1 MKRNVVA
8 WAALVVSTA
17 ALVSSRGIT
26 RQVPAAPGIP
36 AESQRTAQALSDAFV
51 AVADFSRPS
60 VVQISVERSRTSG
73 NNNNA
78 NPFQF
83 PNGPRGNIPQDEMQE
98 LLKKFFRMPGF
109 GPEREQFGGGGVGTG
124 SGFVYDDRG
133 HILTNNHVV
142 DHAGK
147 ITVKFHD
154 GTEAVASVVG
164 RDPGSDVA
172 VIKVDNTSY
181 RPLPKGASS
190 KLRVGDLV
198 MAVGSPFGLSQSVTM
213 GIVSATER
221 NDLGINGEKPSDTY
235 ESFIQT
241 DAPINPGNSGG
252 PLVDMEGRVIG
263 INSAIMSGG
272 RMMGAGGGNDGV
284 GFAIPIDLAASVADR
299 LIKDGKI
306 NRARMGVQIQQLQ
319 PDMARNLGIDP
330 KTKGALVAMVLPGSP
345 ADKAGLQMG
354 DVITEFNGTPV
365 TNASSFRLSVAAS
378 EIGKPATLKYF
389 REGREQSTEVVLGS
403 SDKVVF
409 DLDREQQGSKE
420 PENQASPEK
429 ASLTGFGLEVQSLTP
444 ELAKGLGFVK
454 TTKGL
459 LISSVK
465 EDGPAD
471 AAGLKPGMVITKV
484 MHNRKPEVV
493 DDLKTFQEIGAKS
506 NDMMIYVQANDGL
519 GTFVNLSKSKTK

>member
-17 ALVSSRGIT
+17 ALVSSRGLT
-26 RQVPAAPGIP
+26 RPVPAAPGIP
-36 AESQRTAQALSDAFV
+36 AEAQKTARALSDAFV
-51 AVADFSRPS
+51 AVAEYSKPS
-60 VVQISVERSRTSG
+60 VVQINVERGRMNG
-73 NNNNA
+73 N
-78 NPFQF
+78 PQQG
-83 PNGPRGNIPQDEMQE
+83 PNGPRGDMNPDDLLREM
-98 LLKKFFRMPGF
+98 LKRFRAPEF
-109 GPEREQFGGGGVGTG
+109 GPEREQFGGGRGVGTG

-147 ITVKFHD
+147 ITVTFHD
-154 GTEAVASVVG
+154 GTESTAHVVG
-164 RDPGSDVA
+164 RDPKTDVA

-221 NDLGINGEKPSDTY
+221 NNLGINEGRETY

-263 INSAIMSGG
+263 INSAIMTGS

-284 GFAIPIDLAASVADR
+284 GFAIPIDLASHVADK

-306 NRARMGVQIQQLQ
+306 NRARIGVQIQPLL
-319 PDMARNLGIDP
+319 PDMAKNLGIDS
-330 KTKGALVAMVLPGSP
+330 KTKGALVGMVLPDSP
-345 ADKAGLQMG
+345 ADKAGLKAG

-365 TNASSFRLSVAAS
+365 TNVATFRLSVAS
-378 EIGKPATLKYF
+378 SDIGKPASLKYF
-389 REGREQSTEVVLGS
+389 RDGKEQSTQVVLGS
-403 SDKVVF
+403 ADKIVF
-409 DLDREQQGSKE
+409 DVDRETSSQSTEAK
-420 PENQASPEK
+420 PEAEK
-429 ASLTGFGLEVQSLTP
+429 ASLNDFGLEVQALTP
-444 ELAKGLGFVK
+444 ELANGLGFSK
-454 TTKGL
+454 DTQGL

-465 EDGPAD
+465 EDSPAD
-471 AAGLKPGMVITKV
+471 SAGLKQGMVITQVVHDK
-484 MHNRKPEVV
+484 KPQTIK
-493 DDLKTFQEIGAKS
+493 DLKTFQELSAKS
-506 NDMMIYVQANDGL
+506 SELMVFVKANDGL
-519 GTFVNLSKSKTK
+519 GTFVSLSKPKKN